1 MMSSTHATINSGEE
15 DVQLLSLSLSD
26 NRILV
31 SEDRDYGE
39 LIFRD
44 AQRAVGVVLAK
55 VAEFDGSPDRVAA
68 KIVATLLQLSN
79 GLVGQFTVIEPGK
92 IRQRPLPEP
101 PNRH

>member
-1 MMSSTHATINSGEE
+1 M
-15 DVQLLSLSLSD
+15 QLLSLSLSD

-101 PNRH
+101 PTRH